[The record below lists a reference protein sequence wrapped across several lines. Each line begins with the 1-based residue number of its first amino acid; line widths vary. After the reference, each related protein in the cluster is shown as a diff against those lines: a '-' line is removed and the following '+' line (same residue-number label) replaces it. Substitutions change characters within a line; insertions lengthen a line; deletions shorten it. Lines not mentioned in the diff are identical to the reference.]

1 MPNADPTPP
10 HPAPGAFCWLDLA
23 AGDAGLAKEFYARAF
38 GWTFSEEAALGGR
51 YTRCHVRGRAV
62 GSIYALSRMQRE
74 RGVPSH
80 WTPYIGVR
88 SVHAS
93 AGRVAAAGGRL
104 LVPPLEVP
112 GVARIALVQDAVGAL
127 VGLWQAVATGPP
139 AMAARPAGAAAE

>member
-38 GWTFSEEAALGGR
+38 GWTFSEEAALGGH
-51 YTRCHVRGRAV
+51 YTRCHVGGRTV
-62 GSIYALSRMQRE
+62 GSIYALNRSQLE

-88 SVHAS
+88 SVHA
-93 AGRVAAAGGRL
+93 GVELVAAAGGRL
-104 LVPPLEVP
+104 LVPALEVP

-127 VGLWQAVATGPP
+127 VGLWHAVATGPP
-139 AMAARPAGAAAE
+139 ATAARPAGAAAE